1 VAAIGNGRLS
11 VRWRCAR
18 VRVCVGGRVRICLC
32 EHGMVTATITI
43 DALSCAVLDPT
54 TMSALASPRVS
65 VERDDGVGVLG
76 GARGKIPAAMALT

>member
-1 VAAIGNGRLS
+1 
-11 VRWRCAR
+11 
-18 VRVCVGGRVRICLC
+18 
-32 EHGMVTATITI
+32 MVTATITI

-76 GARGKIPAAMALT
+76 DARGKIPAAMALA